1 GGMALM
7 AGAPGR
13 NPGCAEAAGD
23 PTGPGARH
31 RCWSAP
37 MWRGVEMDAET
48 YRFNVGT
55 FECIAVND
63 GTFTYTAGQYFGNAP
78 REELGQALHD
88 HRLDPERIPS
98 PYTCLVVNTGAH
110 LVLLDTG
117 AGPFAPGVGRL
128 LQRLRA
134 KGIAP

>member
-1 GGMALM
+1 
-7 AGAPGR
+7 
-13 NPGCAEAAGD
+13 
-23 PTGPGARH
+23 
-31 RCWSAP
+31 
-37 MWRGVEMDAET
+37 
-48 YRFNVGT
+48 
-55 FECIAVND
+55 
-63 GTFTYTAGQYFGNAP
+63 GNAP

-134 KGIAP
+134 KGIAPEEIDTVVITHGHPDHIGGNTDEAGQLIFPDARYVMWRDEWDFWTDEVSLAQMPQVFASFARKNLPPLRG